1 VKDLF
6 EVSGP
11 VRDDAKRDTSR
22 AIEISRFVPLDE
34 VDPEILRVY
43 EKLGIP
49 IEEQKG
55 AYPSPT
61 ILVDGMDVMGRP
73 EAVGASC
80 RLDMPTRERVL
91 AALQAAATH
100 RT

>member
-1 VKDLF
+1 M
-6 EVSGP
+6 
-11 VRDDAKRDTSR
+11 R
-22 AIEISRFVPLDE
+22 IELLHVPGCANLEMARHLLSSSLAELGLDE
-34 VDPEILRVY
+34 
-43 EKLGIP
+43 P

-80 RLDMPTRERVL
+80 RLNMPTRERVL